1 MFKLKTISSLIIFF
15 FVLSGWQLI
24 EAQVLVVGDSSIAK
38 VDSLSY
44 ETDDVVVTATRVGR
58 KIIDIPYP
66 VIRLKNTQYK
76 FSRKVSVTDV
86 LENIPGLFLQSRYG
100 NHDVRIA
107 IRGFG
112 SRSNTGIRGV
122 RILLDGIPESEPDG
136 QTRIEAIDFNSVGS
150 IELVKG
156 NSSSLYTNAPGG
168 VINFINDIYFPY
180 SFATQFNEFGSFDL
194 RRNGLKF
201 GVRTDK
207 YGLLGTYSY
216 HNYKGFRPHS
226 EDYWHIFNTVV
237 DVLPGDETNLQILG
251 YFVDGLIKL
260 PGSLTKEEFEED
272 PYQAAQIEVD
282 RDTKRLTTKGRLGL
296 KFNTKFGSK
305 NNQEIEILP
314 YGTIKYFH
322 RTAADYRIMNR
333 YGLGSSFRYINR
345 HTIPNLNNVV
355 SVKDISWLGWLGDVF
370 DYLGNL
376 DNEFS
381 IGGDFLYQTGP
392 IESYDN
398 IGGQKGD
405 QLLALTDGTIGNNG
419 FYFSDFLELY
429 GKRFYLLLTGRYDN
443 VSYEI
448 IDQLVGSRSA
458 FRRFEAFTPK
468 AALNFKLTQ
477 SVAIYTSYGLS
488 FDSPAGNEMDNYP
501 TSSDNGASQLNP
513 DLSAQKSKNFEIGIK
528 GNIRSFDEQLFNNI
542 SFEATFF
549 NILIE
554 DEIIPFEV
562 YGDVFFRNAA
572 KTIRNGVEVGAS
584 VDVIEGL
591 NLQASYTFSDF
602 AYDKYVALTIDE
614 NLDTTSQNFA
624 GNYAPSVPQHNFF
637 FAAAFNQ
644 KITQE
649 ITGFIR
655 GSVKYV
661 SGMYVDDANSDK
673 TADYTT
679 LNAGV
684 GLDMVFG
691 KFNLLLSGGVN
702 NISDLVYAGFVNI
715 NSSNGRFYEAGE
727 PRNFYGGINFG
738 YAFN

>member
-1 MFKLKTISSLIIFF
+1 MFRSKTVTPLIILLFF
-15 FVLSGWQLI
+15 LVSSVMLN
-24 EAQVLVVGDSSIAK
+24 AQQTLVVGDTSMTK
-38 VDSLSY
+38 VDSLTY
-44 ETDDVVVTATRVGR
+44 ATDDVMVTATRVER

-76 FSRKVSVTDV
+76 FSKKVSVDNV
-86 LENIPGLFLQSRYG
+86 LENVPGLFLQSRYG

-136 QTRIEAIDFNSVGS
+136 QTRIEAIDFNSIGS

-207 YGLLGTYSY
+207 YGFLGTYSY

-237 DVLPGDETNLQILG
+237 DVLPGDGTNLQIFG

-260 PGSLTKEEFEED
+260 PGSLTKEEFDED
-272 PYQAAQIEVD
+272 PYQAVQREID
-282 RDTKRLTTKGRLGL
+282 RDSKRITQKGRIGL
-296 KFNTKFGSK
+296 KFNTKFGTN
-305 NNQEIEILP
+305 NNQEIEIVP

-322 RTAADYRIMNR
+322 RTAATYRIMDR

-345 HTIPNLNNVV
+345 HTI
-355 SVKDISWLGWLGDVF
+355 GG
-370 DYLGNL
+370 L

-381 IGGDFLYQTGP
+381 IGGDLLYQTGP
-392 IESYDN
+392 VAEYDN

-405 QLLALTDGTIGNNG
+405 QLLALTDEIQGNNG
-419 FYFSDFLELY
+419 IYFSDFLELY

-443 VSYEI
+443 VYFEN
-448 IDQLVGSRSA
+448 DDMLLGSRSA

-477 SVAIYTSYGLS
+477 SIAIYTSYGLS

-501 TSSDNGASQLNP
+501 TSSNPSINLNP
-513 DLSAQKSKNFEIGIK
+513 DLNAQESRNFEIGIK
-528 GNIRSFDEQLFNNI
+528 GNIRSFDEQMFNNV

-549 NILIE
+549 NIYIE
-554 DEIIPFEV
+554 NEIIPFEV

-572 KTIRNGVEVGAS
+572 KTTRNGLEVGAS
-584 VDVIEGL
+584 VDVLEGL

-602 AYDKYVALTIDE
+602 TYDEYFALTIDE
-614 NLDTTSQNFA
+614 NLDTTTQNFE
-624 GNYAPSVPQHNFF
+624 GNAAPSVPQHNAF
-637 FAAAFNQ
+637 FAAAYNH
-644 KITQE
+644 E
-649 ITGFIR
+649 IARGISGFVR
-655 GSVKYV
+655 GSVRYV

-673 TADYTT
+673 TDDYTT
-679 LNAGV
+679 FNAGIGV
-684 GLDMVFG
+684 DMVLG
-691 KFNLLLSGGVN
+691 KFNLLISYGWN
-702 NISDLVYAGFVNI
+702 NIINRVYAGFVNI
-715 NSSNGRFYEAGE
+715 NSSNGRYYEAGE
-727 PRNFYGGINFG
+727 PRNAYVGINAG

>member
-1 MFKLKTISSLIIFF
+1 MFKLKTFSYLIIFLF
-15 FVLSGWQLI
+15 ILLGSSTSR
-24 EAQVLVVGDSSIAK
+24 AQSVVVEDDSTIAK
-38 VDSLSY
+38 VDTLSY
-44 ETDDVVVTATRVGR
+44 ETDDVVVTATRVEK

-66 VIRLKNTQYK
+66 VLRLKNTQYK
-76 FSRKVSVTDV
+76 FSKRVSVDDV
-86 LENIPGLFLQSRYG
+86 LENVPGLFLQSRYG

-136 QTRIEAIDFNSVGS
+136 QTRIEAIDFNSVGT
-150 IELVKG
+150 IEVVKG
-156 NSSSLYTNAPGG
+156 NASSLYTNAPGG

-180 SFATQFNEFGSFDL
+180 SFVTQFNEFGSYDL

-207 YGLLGTYSY
+207 YGFLGTYSY

-237 DVLPGDETNLQILG
+237 DVLPGDGTNLQIFG

-260 PGSLTKEEFEED
+260 PGSLTKEDFEED
-272 PYQAAQIEVD
+272 PYQANQRDID
-282 RDTKRLTTKGRLGL
+282 RDSKRITQKGRIGL
-296 KFNTKFGSK
+296 KFNTKFGTN
-305 NNQEIEILP
+305 NNQEIEIVP

-322 RTAADYRIMNR
+322 RTAATYRIMDR
-333 YGLGSSFRYINR
+333 YGMGTSFRYINR
-345 HTIPNLNNVV
+345 HTIG
-355 SVKDISWLGWLGDVF
+355 S
-370 DYLGNL
+370 L

-381 IGGDFLYQTGP
+381 VGGDLLYQTGP
-392 IESYDN
+392 VAEYDN

-405 QLLALTDGTIGNNG
+405 QLVSLTDEIQGNNG
-419 FYFSDFLELY
+419 IYFSDFLELY

-443 VSYEI
+443 VYFEN
-448 IDQLVGSRSA
+448 DDMLLGSRSA

-468 AALNFKLTQ
+468 AALNFKITQ
-477 SVAIYTSYGLS
+477 SVALYTSFGLS

-501 TSSDNGASQLNP
+501 TSSNPSINLNP
-513 DLSAQKSKNFEIGIK
+513 DLNAQESRNFEIGIK
-528 GNIRSFDEQLFNNI
+528 GNLRSFDERLFNNV
-542 SFEATFF
+542 SFEVTFF
-549 NILIE
+549 NIFIE
-554 DEIIPFEV
+554 NEIIPFEV

-572 KTIRNGVEVGAS
+572 KTTRNGLEVGGS
-584 VDVIEGL
+584 VDIVEGL

-602 AYDKYVALTIDE
+602 TYDEYVALNIDE
-614 NLDTTSQNFA
+614 NLDTTSQNYA
-624 GNYAPSVPQHNFF
+624 GNYAPSVPKHNLF
-637 FAAAFNQ
+637 FAAAYNHMFTPN
-644 KITQE
+644 

-655 GSVKYV
+655 GSVRYV
-661 SGMYVDDANSDK
+661 SGMFVDDANSDE
-673 TADYTT
+673 TDDYTT
-679 LNAGV
+679 LNAGI

-702 NISDLVYAGFVNI
+702 NISDLVYVGFVNI
-715 NSSNGRFYEAGE
+715 NSSNGQYYEAGE
-727 PRNFYGGINFG
+727 PRNFYCGINFG

>member
-1 MFKLKTISSLIIFF
+1 MFNSKTFPFLIFLLFLLVSSAMLH
-15 FVLSGWQLI
+15 
-24 EAQVLVVGDSSIAK
+24 AQQTLVVGDTSMTK
-38 VDSLSY
+38 VDSLTY
-44 ETDDVVVTATRVGR
+44 ATDDVMVTATRVER

-76 FSRKVSVTDV
+76 FSKRVSIDNV
-86 LENIPGLFLQSRYG
+86 LENVPGLFLQSRYG
-100 NHDVRIA
+100 NHDVRVA

-136 QTRIEAIDFNSVGS
+136 QTRIEAIDFNSIGS

-180 SFATQFNEFGSFDL
+180 SFATQFNEFGSYDL

-201 GVRTDK
+201 GIRTDK
-207 YGLLGTYSY
+207 YGFLGTYSY

-237 DVLPGDETNLQILG
+237 DVLPGDGTNLQIFG

-272 PYQAAQIEVD
+272 PYQAAQREVD
-282 RDTKRLTTKGRLGL
+282 RDSKRITTKGRLGL
-296 KFNTKFGSK
+296 KFNTKFGK
-305 NNQEIEILP
+305 NNNQEIEIVP

-322 RTAADYRIMNR
+322 RTSRTYRIMNR

-345 HTIPNLNNVV
+345 HNIGGLE
-355 SVKDISWLGWLGDVF
+355 
-370 DYLGNL
+370 
-376 DNEFS
+376 NEFS
-381 IGGDFLYQTGP
+381 IGGDLLYQTGP
-392 IESYDN
+392 VEEYDN
-398 IGGQKGD
+398 IAGQKGD
-405 QLLALTDGTIGNNG
+405 QLLFLTDEIQGNSG
-419 FYFSDFLELY
+419 IYFSDFLELY

-443 VSYEI
+443 VYFENK
-448 IDQLVGSRSA
+448 DMLLNSRSA

-477 SVAIYTSYGLS
+477 SVALYTSYGLS

-501 TSSDNGASQLNP
+501 TSSIPSINLNP
-513 DLSAQKSKNFEIGIK
+513 DLNAQESRNFEIGIK
-528 GNIRSFDEQLFNNI
+528 GNLRSFDERLFNNV
-542 SFEATFF
+542 SFEVTFF
-549 NILIE
+549 NIFIE
-554 DEIIPFEV
+554 NEIIPFEV

-572 KTIRNGVEVGAS
+572 KTIRNGLEVGGS
-584 VDVIEGL
+584 VDIIEGL

-602 AYDKYVALTIDE
+602 TYDEYIALNIDQ
-614 NLDTTSQNFA
+614 NLDTTSQNYA
-624 GNYAPSVPQHNFF
+624 GNYAPSVPEHNLF
-637 FAAAFNQ
+637 FAAAYSHQFMHN
-644 KITQE
+644 
-649 ITGFIR
+649 ITGFVR
-655 GSVKYV
+655 GSLRYV

-673 TADYTT
+673 TDDYTT
-679 LNAGV
+679 LNAGI

-691 KFNLLLSGGVN
+691 KFNLLFSGGVN

-715 NSSNGRFYEAGE
+715 NSSDGRYYEAGE
-727 PRNFYGGINFG
+727 PRNFYGSINLG

>member
-1 MFKLKTISSLIIFF
+1 MFNSNTFSYIIIF
-15 FVLSGWQLI
+15 LCLMLGSATLHSQI
-24 EAQVLVVGDSSIAK
+24 LVVGDTSITK
-38 VDSLSY
+38 VDTLKY
-44 ETDDVVVTATRVGR
+44 ETDDVVVTATRVEQ

-66 VIRLKNTQYK
+66 VIRLKSSQFK
-76 FSRKVSVTDV
+76 FSRRVTVGDV
-86 LENIPGLFLQSRYG
+86 LENVPGLFLQSRYG

-136 QTRIEAIDFNSVGS
+136 QTRIEAIDFNSIGS
-150 IELVKG
+150 IEVVKG

-201 GVRTDK
+201 GIRTDK

-237 DVLPGDETNLQILG
+237 DLLPGDGTNLQILG

-260 PGSLTKEEFEED
+260 PGSLTKDEFDDD
-272 PYQAAQIEVD
+272 PYQAAQREVD
-282 RDTKRLTTKGRLGL
+282 RDSKRITTKGRLGL
-296 KFNTKFGSK
+296 KFNTKFGK
-305 NNQEIEILP
+305 NNNQEIEVLP

-322 RTAADYRIMNR
+322 RTAAEYRIMNR
-333 YGLGSSFRYINR
+333 YGLGSSYRYINK
-345 HTIPNLNNVV
+345 HTIA
-355 SVKDISWLGWLGDVF
+355 GH
-370 DYLGNL
+370 

-392 IESYDN
+392 IEYYNN

-405 QLLALTDGTIGNNG
+405 QLLALTDETIGNNG

-429 GKRFYLLLTGRYDN
+429 DKRFYILLTGRYDN
-443 VSYEI
+443 VYYETV
-448 IDQLVGSRSA
+448 DKLLESRNA

-501 TSSDNGASQLNP
+501 TSSNPSILLNP
-513 DLSAQKSKNFEIGIK
+513 DLNAQKSKNFELGIK
-528 GNIRSFDEQLFNNI
+528 GNIVIPESQFFNNI
-542 SFEATFF
+542 IFEATFF

-572 KTIRNGVEVGAS
+572 KTNRTGLEIGGSMVVF
-584 VDVIEGL
+584 EGL
-591 NLQASYTFSDF
+591 TLQVSYTFSDF
-602 AYDKYVALTIDE
+602 IYDDYTALTVDE
-614 NLDTTSQNFA
+614 NLDTLTQSFT
-624 GNYAPSVPQHNFF
+624 GNSAPSVPKHNLF
-637 FAAAFNQ
+637 FALAYNYPITNQ
-644 KITQE
+644 
-649 ITGFIR
+649 ITGYIR
-655 GSVKYV
+655 GSVRYV
-661 SGMYVDDANSDK
+661 SGMYIDDANSDK
-673 TADYTT
+673 TADYTIFGSN
-679 LNAGV
+679 LGV
-684 GLDMVFG
+684 DMTFG
-691 KFNLLLSGGVN
+691 RFNLLISGGIN
-702 NISDLVYAGFVNI
+702 NIADKVYVGFINI
-715 NSSNGRFYEAGE
+715 NSNNGRFYEAGE
-727 PRNFYGGINFG
+727 PQNFYAGIRLG
-738 YAFN
+738 YIFN

>member
-1 MFKLKTISSLIIFF
+1 MFKSKTFSYII
-15 FVLSGWQLI
+15 VLLFLMFGNTTLHSQI
-24 EAQVLVVGDSSIAK
+24 LVVGDSSITK
-38 VDSLSY
+38 VDTLKY
-44 ETDDVVVTATRVGR
+44 ETDDIVVTATRVEQ

-66 VIRLKNTQYK
+66 VTRLKSSQFK
-76 FSRKVSVTDV
+76 FSRRVTVDDV
-86 LENIPGLFLQSRYG
+86 LGNVPGLFLQSRYG

-136 QTRIEAIDFNSVGS
+136 QTRIEAIDFNSIGS
-150 IELVKG
+150 IEVVKG

-237 DVLPGDETNLQILG
+237 DLLPGDGTNLQILG

-260 PGSLTKEEFEED
+260 PGSLTKDEFNED
-272 PYQAAQIEVD
+272 PYQASQREVD
-282 RDTKRLTTKGRLGL
+282 RDSKRITTKGRLGL
-296 KFNTKFGSK
+296 KFNTKFGK
-305 NNQEIEILP
+305 NNNQEIEVLP

-322 RTAADYRIMNR
+322 RTSAEYRIMNR
-333 YGLGSSFRYINR
+333 YGLGSSYRYINK
-345 HTIPNLNNVV
+345 HTIA
-355 SVKDISWLGWLGDVF
+355 G
-370 DYLGNL
+370 L

-381 IGGDFLYQTGP
+381 VGGDFLYQTGP
-392 IESYDN
+392 IEYYNN

-405 QLLALTDGTIGNNG
+405 QLVALTDETIGNNG

-429 GKRFYLLLTGRYDN
+429 DKRFYLLVTGRYDN
-443 VSYEI
+443 VYYETV
-448 IDQLVGSRSA
+448 DRLLESRNA

-468 AALNFKLTQ
+468 AALNFKLTH

-501 TSSDNGASQLNP
+501 TSSDPSILLNP
-513 DLSAQKSKNFEIGIK
+513 DLNAQKSKNFELGIK
-528 GNIRSFDEQLFNNI
+528 GNILIPESQFFYNI
-542 SFEATFF
+542 IFEATFF

-572 KTIRNGVEVGAS
+572 KTNRTGLEIGGSIGVF
-584 VDVIEGL
+584 EGL
-591 NLQASYTFSDF
+591 TLQASYTFSDF
-602 AYDKYVALTIDE
+602 VYDDYIALTVDE
-614 NLDTTSQNFA
+614 NLDTLTQNFT
-624 GNYAPSVPQHNFF
+624 GNSAPSVPKHNLF
-637 FAAAFNQ
+637 FALAYNYPITNQ
-644 KITQE
+644 
-649 ITGFIR
+649 ITGYIR
-655 GSVKYV
+655 GSIRYV
-661 SGMYVDDANSDK
+661 SGMYIDDANSDK
-673 TADYTT
+673 TADYTIFGT
-679 LNAGV
+679 DLGF
-684 GLDMVFG
+684 DMTIG
-691 KFNLLLSGGVN
+691 RFNLLISGGIN
-702 NISDLVYAGFVNI
+702 NIADKVYVGFINI

-727 PRNFYGGINFG
+727 PQNFYAGIRLG
-738 YAFN
+738 YIFN

>member
-1 MFKLKTISSLIIFF
+1 MLKSKTVSPVIILLFIMLSSVALR
-15 FVLSGWQLI
+15 
-24 EAQVLVVGDSSIAK
+24 AQPVLVVGDSAISK

-44 ETDDVVVTATRVGR
+44 ATDDVVVTATRVEK

-76 FSRKVSVTDV
+76 FSKKVSVDDV
-86 LENIPGLFLQSRYG
+86 LENVPGLFLQSRYG

-136 QTRIEAIDFNSVGS
+136 QTRIEAIDFNSIGS

-201 GVRTDK
+201 GVRTDQ
-207 YGLLGTYSY
+207 YGFLGTYSY

-237 DVLPGDETNLQILG
+237 DVLPGDGTNLQIFG

-260 PGSLTKEEFEED
+260 PGSLTKEQFDED
-272 PYQAAQIEVD
+272 PYQAAQREID
-282 RDTKRLTTKGRLGL
+282 RDSKRISQKGRIGL
-296 KFNTKFGSK
+296 KFNTKFGPN
-305 NNQEIEILP
+305 NNQEIEIVP

-322 RTAADYRIMNR
+322 RTAATYRIMDR

-345 HTIPNLNNVV
+345 HTI
-355 SVKDISWLGWLGDVF
+355 GG
-370 DYLGNL
+370 L

-381 IGGDFLYQTGP
+381 VGGDLLYQTGP
-392 IESYDN
+392 VAEYDN

-405 QLLALTDGTIGNNG
+405 QLLALTDEIQGNSG
-419 FYFSDFLELY
+419 IYFSDFLELY

-443 VSYEI
+443 VYFQN
-448 IDQLVGSRSA
+448 DDMLLGSRSA

-488 FDSPAGNEMDNYP
+488 FDSPAGNEIDNYP
-501 TSSDNGASQLNP
+501 TSSNPSINLNP
-513 DLSAQKSKNFEIGIK
+513 DLNAQESKNFEIGIK
-528 GNIRSFDEQLFNNI
+528 GNLRSFDEQMFNNV
-542 SFEATFF
+542 SFEVTFF
-549 NILIE
+549 NIFIE
-554 DEIIPFEV
+554 NEIIPFEV

-572 KTIRNGVEVGAS
+572 KTTRNGLEVGGS

-602 AYDKYVALTIDE
+602 TYDEYIALNIDE
-614 NLDTTSQNFA
+614 NLDTTSQNYA
-624 GNYAPSVPQHNFF
+624 GNYAPSVPQHNAF
-637 FAAAFNQ
+637 FAAAYNH
-644 KITQE
+644 KITQD

-655 GSVKYV
+655 GSVRYV
-661 SGMYVDDANSDK
+661 SGMHVDDANSDK
-673 TADYTT
+673 TDDYTT
-679 LNAGV
+679 LNAGL

-715 NSSNGRFYEAGE
+715 NSSNGQYYEAGE

>member
-1 MFKLKTISSLIIFF
+1 MFISKTFSFLIILLFLL
-15 FVLSGWQLI
+15 VSSAILR
-24 EAQVLVVGDSSIAK
+24 AQEILVVGDSTITK
-38 VDSLSY
+38 VDSLTY
-44 ETDDVVVTATRVGR
+44 ATDDVVVTATRVER

-76 FSRKVSVTDV
+76 FLKKVSVDNI

-136 QTRIEAIDFNSVGS
+136 QTRIEAIDFNSIGS

-194 RRNGLKF
+194 RRNGIKF

-207 YGLLGTYSY
+207 YGFLGTYSY

-237 DVLPGDETNLQILG
+237 DLLPGDGTNLQIYG

-260 PGSLTKEEFEED
+260 PGSLTKEQFEED
-272 PYQAAQIEVD
+272 PYQAAQRELD
-282 RDTKRLTTKGRLGL
+282 RDSKRITTKGRLGL
-296 KFNTKFGSK
+296 KFNTKFGK
-305 NNQEIEILP
+305 NNNQEIEILP
-314 YGTIKYFH
+314 YGTIKYFN
-322 RTAADYRIMNR
+322 RTAATYRIITR
-333 YGLGSSFRYINR
+333 YGLGSSARYINR
-345 HTIPNLNNVV
+345 HTIA
-355 SVKDISWLGWLGDVF
+355 G
-370 DYLGNL
+370 L

-381 IGGDFLYQTGP
+381 FGGDLLYQSGP
-392 IESYDN
+392 IEDYNN

-405 QLLALTDGTIGNNG
+405 QLLFLTDETIGNNG

-443 VSYEI
+443 VYYETN
-448 IDQLVGSRSA
+448 DQLLDSRSA

-477 SVAIYTSYGLS
+477 SVAIYTSFGLS
-488 FDSPAGNEMDNYP
+488 FDSPAGNEMRNYP
-501 TSSDNGASQLNP
+501 TSSDDGATLLNP
-513 DLSAQKSKNFEIGIK
+513 DLNAQKSKNFEIGIK
-528 GNIRSFDEQLFNNI
+528 GNLRSFDEQMFNNV
-542 SFEATFF
+542 SFEVTFF
-549 NILIE
+549 NIFIE

-572 KTIRNGVEVGAS
+572 KTTRNGLEVGAS
-584 VDVIEGL
+584 VDVVKGL

-602 AYDKYVALTIDE
+602 TYDEYIALSIDE
-614 NLDTTSQNFA
+614 NLDTTSQNYT

-637 FAAAFNQ
+637 FAAAYNHQ
-644 KITQE
+644 ITQD

-661 SGMYVDDANSDK
+661 SGMHVDDANSDK
-673 TADYTT
+673 TDDYTT
-679 LNAGV
+679 LNAGI
-684 GLDMVFG
+684 GFDMVFG
-691 KFNLLLSGGVN
+691 RFNLLLTGGVN
-702 NISDLVYAGFVNI
+702 NISNLVYAGFVNI
-715 NSSNGRFYEAGE
+715 NSSNGQFYEAGE

>member
-1 MFKLKTISSLIIFF
+1 MFKSKTVSPVIILLFIMLSSTALR
-15 FVLSGWQLI
+15 
-24 EAQVLVVGDSSIAK
+24 AQPVLVVGDSAISK

-44 ETDDVVVTATRVGR
+44 ATDDVVVTATRVEK

-76 FSRKVSVTDV
+76 FSKKVSVDDV
-86 LENIPGLFLQSRYG
+86 LENVPGLFLQSRYG

-136 QTRIEAIDFNSVGS
+136 QTRIEAIDFNSIGS

-201 GVRTDK
+201 GVRTDQ
-207 YGLLGTYSY
+207 YGFLGTYSY

-237 DVLPGDETNLQILG
+237 DVLPGDGTNLQIFG

-260 PGSLTKEEFEED
+260 PGSLTKEQFDED
-272 PYQAAQIEVD
+272 PYQAAQREID
-282 RDTKRLTTKGRLGL
+282 RDSKRISQKGRIGL
-296 KFNTKFGSK
+296 KFNTKFGPN
-305 NNQEIEILP
+305 NNQEIEIVP

-322 RTAADYRIMNR
+322 RTAATYRIMDR

-345 HTIPNLNNVV
+345 HTI
-355 SVKDISWLGWLGDVF
+355 GG
-370 DYLGNL
+370 L

-381 IGGDFLYQTGP
+381 VGGDLLYQTGP
-392 IESYDN
+392 VAEYDN

-405 QLLALTDGTIGNNG
+405 QLLALTDEIQGNSG
-419 FYFSDFLELY
+419 IYFSDFLELY

-443 VSYEI
+443 VYFQN
-448 IDQLVGSRSA
+448 DDMLLGSRSA

-468 AALNFKLTQ
+468 AALNFKLTH

-488 FDSPAGNEMDNYP
+488 FDSPAGNEIDNYP
-501 TSSDNGASQLNP
+501 TSSNPSINLNP
-513 DLSAQKSKNFEIGIK
+513 DLNAQESKNFEIGIK
-528 GNIRSFDEQLFNNI
+528 GNLRSFDEQMFNNV
-542 SFEATFF
+542 SFEVTFF
-549 NILIE
+549 NIFIE
-554 DEIIPFEV
+554 NEIIPFEV

-572 KTIRNGVEVGAS
+572 KTTRNGLEVGGS

-602 AYDKYVALTIDE
+602 TYDEYIALNIDE
-614 NLDTTSQNFA
+614 NLDTTSQNYA
-624 GNYAPSVPQHNFF
+624 GNYAPSVPQHNAF
-637 FAAAFNQ
+637 FAAAYNH
-644 KITQE
+644 KITQD

-655 GSVKYV
+655 GSVRYV
-661 SGMYVDDANSDK
+661 SGMHVDDANSDK
-673 TADYTT
+673 TDDYTT
-679 LNAGV
+679 LNAGL

-715 NSSNGRFYEAGE
+715 NSSNGQYYEAGE

>member
-1 MFKLKTISSLIIFF
+1 MFNSNTFSFIIIFLF
-15 FVLSGWQLI
+15 LVIGKATLYPQI
-24 EAQVLVVGDSSIAK
+24 LVVGDSSITK
-38 VDSLSY
+38 VDTLKY
-44 ETDDVVVTATRVGR
+44 ETDEVVVTATRVEQ

-66 VIRLKNTQYK
+66 VTRLKSSQFK
-76 FSRKVSVTDV
+76 FSRRVSVDDV
-86 LENIPGLFLQSRYG
+86 LENVPGLFLQSRYG

-112 SRSNTGIRGV
+112 SRSNTGIRGI

-136 QTRIEAIDFNSVGS
+136 QTRIEAIDFNSIGS
-150 IELVKG
+150 IEVVKG

-201 GVRTDK
+201 GIRTDK

-237 DVLPGDETNLQILG
+237 DILPGDGTNLQIFG

-272 PYQAAQIEVD
+272 PYQAAQREVD
-282 RDTKRLTTKGRLGL
+282 RDSKRITTKGRLGL
-296 KFNTKFGSK
+296 KFNTKFGNN
-305 NNQEIEILP
+305 NNQEIEVLP

-322 RTAADYRIMNR
+322 RTAAEYRIMNR
-333 YGLGSSFRYINR
+333 YGLGSSYRYINK
-345 HTIPNLNNVV
+345 HTIA
-355 SVKDISWLGWLGDVF
+355 G
-370 DYLGNL
+370 L

-381 IGGDFLYQTGP
+381 VGGDFLYQTGP
-392 IESYDN
+392 IEYYNN

-405 QLLALTDGTIGNNG
+405 QLTALTNETIGNNG

-429 GKRFYLLLTGRYDN
+429 DKRFYLLVTGRYDN
-443 VSYEI
+443 VYYETV
-448 IDQLVGSRSA
+448 DRLLESRNA

-468 AALNFKLTQ
+468 AALNFKLTH

-501 TSSDNGASQLNP
+501 TSSNPSFLLNP
-513 DLSAQKSKNFEIGIK
+513 DLNPQKSKNFELGIK
-528 GNIRSFDEQLFNNI
+528 GNIIIPESQFFNNI
-542 SFEATFF
+542 IFEATFF

-572 KTIRNGVEVGAS
+572 KTNRTGLEIGGSIGVF
-584 VDVIEGL
+584 EGL
-591 NLQASYTFSDF
+591 TLQASYTFSNF
-602 AYDKYVALTIDE
+602 VYDNYIALTVDE
-614 NLDTTSQNFA
+614 NLDTLTQNFTR
-624 GNYAPSVPQHNFF
+624 NSAPSVPKHNLF
-637 FAAAFNQ
+637 FALEYNHHLTNQ
-644 KITQE
+644 

-655 GSVKYV
+655 GSIRYV

-673 TADYTT
+673 TAGYTIFGT
-679 LNAGV
+679 DLGFD
-684 GLDMVFG
+684 LVFG
-691 KFNLLLSGGVN
+691 KFNLLISGGIN
-702 NISDLVYAGFVNI
+702 NIADKLYAGFINI

-727 PRNFYGGINFG
+727 PQNFYAGIRLG
-738 YAFN
+738 YMFN

>member
-1 MFKLKTISSLIIFF
+1 MFNSNTFSFIIIFLF
-15 FVLSGWQLI
+15 LVIGKATLYPQI
-24 EAQVLVVGDSSIAK
+24 LVVGDSSITK
-38 VDSLSY
+38 VDTLKY
-44 ETDDVVVTATRVGR
+44 ETDEVVVTATRVEQ

-66 VIRLKNTQYK
+66 VTRLKSSQFK
-76 FSRKVSVTDV
+76 FSRRVSVDDV
-86 LENIPGLFLQSRYG
+86 LENVPGLFLQSRYG

-112 SRSNTGIRGV
+112 SRSNTGIRGI

-136 QTRIEAIDFNSVGS
+136 QTRIEAIDFNSIGS
-150 IELVKG
+150 IEVVKG

-201 GVRTDK
+201 GIRTDK

-237 DVLPGDETNLQILG
+237 DILPGDGTNLQIFG

-272 PYQAAQIEVD
+272 PYQAAQREVD
-282 RDTKRLTTKGRLGL
+282 RDSKRITTKGRLGL
-296 KFNTKFGSK
+296 KFNTKFGNN
-305 NNQEIEILP
+305 NNQEIEVLP

-322 RTAADYRIMNR
+322 RTSAEYRIMNR
-333 YGLGSSFRYINR
+333 YGLGSSYRYINK
-345 HTIPNLNNVV
+345 HTIA
-355 SVKDISWLGWLGDVF
+355 G
-370 DYLGNL
+370 L

-381 IGGDFLYQTGP
+381 VGGDFLYQTGP
-392 IESYDN
+392 IEYYNN

-405 QLLALTDGTIGNNG
+405 QLTALTNETIGNNG

-429 GKRFYLLLTGRYDN
+429 DKRFYLLVTGRYDN
-443 VSYEI
+443 VYYETV
-448 IDQLVGSRSA
+448 DRLLESRNA

-468 AALNFKLTQ
+468 AALNFKLTH

-501 TSSDNGASQLNP
+501 TSSNPSFLLNP
-513 DLSAQKSKNFEIGIK
+513 DLNPQKSKNFELGIK
-528 GNIRSFDEQLFNNI
+528 GNIIIPESQFFNNI
-542 SFEATFF
+542 IFEATFF

-572 KTIRNGVEVGAS
+572 KTNRTGLEIGGSIGVF
-584 VDVIEGL
+584 EGL
-591 NLQASYTFSDF
+591 TLQASYTFSNF
-602 AYDKYVALTIDE
+602 VYDNYIALTVDE
-614 NLDTTSQNFA
+614 NLDTLTQNFTR
-624 GNYAPSVPQHNFF
+624 NFAPSVPKHNLF
-637 FAAAFNQ
+637 FALEYNHHLTNQ
-644 KITQE
+644 

-655 GSVKYV
+655 GSIRYV

-673 TADYTT
+673 TAGYTIFGT
-679 LNAGV
+679 DLGFD
-684 GLDMVFG
+684 LVFG
-691 KFNLLLSGGVN
+691 KFNLLISGGIN
-702 NISDLVYAGFVNI
+702 NIADKLYAGFINI

-727 PRNFYGGINFG
+727 PQNFYAGIRLG
-738 YAFN
+738 YMFN

>member
-1 MFKLKTISSLIIFF
+1 
-15 FVLSGWQLI
+15 
-24 EAQVLVVGDSSIAK
+24 
-38 VDSLSY
+38 
-44 ETDDVVVTATRVGR
+44 
-58 KIIDIPYP
+58 
-66 VIRLKNTQYK
+66 
-76 FSRKVSVTDV
+76 
-86 LENIPGLFLQSRYG
+86 
-100 NHDVRIA
+100 
-107 IRGFG
+107 
-112 SRSNTGIRGV
+112 
-122 RILLDGIPESEPDG
+122 
-136 QTRIEAIDFNSVGS
+136 IEAIDFNSIGS

-180 SFATQFNEFGSFDL
+180 SFATQFNEFGSYDL

-216 HNYKGFRPHS
+216 HNYKGYRPHS

-237 DVLPGDETNLQILG
+237 DVLPGDGTNLQIFG

-272 PYQAAQIEVD
+272 PYQAAQREID
-282 RDTKRLTTKGRLGL
+282 RDSKRLTTKGRLGL
-296 KFNTKFGSK
+296 KFNTKFGK
-305 NNQEIEILP
+305 NNNQEIEILP

-322 RTAADYRIMNR
+322 RTSANYRIMNR
-333 YGLGSSFRYINR
+333 YGLGSSARYINR
-345 HTIPNLNNVV
+345 HTIA
-355 SVKDISWLGWLGDVF
+355 G
-370 DYLGNL
+370 L

-405 QLLALTDGTIGNNG
+405 VLSSLTDETIGNNG

-443 VSYEI
+443 VYYEI

-562 YGDVFFRNAA
+562 FGDVFFRNAA

-584 VDVIEGL
+584 VDILEGL
-591 NLQASYTFSDF
+591 NLQASYTYSNFT
-602 AYDKYVALTIDE
+602 YDEYLALTIDSD
-614 NLDTTSQNFA
+614 LDTTTQNFA

-637 FAAAFNQ
+637 FAAAFNH
-644 KITQE
+644 KITQD

-655 GSVKYV
+655 GSVRYV

-691 KFNLLLSGGVN
+691 KFNILLSGGVN
-702 NISDLVYAGFVNI
+702 NISNLVYVGFVNI

-727 PRNFYGGINFG
+727 PQNFYGGINLG

>member
-1 MFKLKTISSLIIFF
+1 MFISKTFFSLIILLFIF
-15 FVLSGWQLI
+15 MSGALLR
-24 EAQVLVVGDSSIAK
+24 AQETLVVGDPSITK
-38 VDSLSY
+38 TDTLTY
-44 ETDDVVVTATRVGR
+44 ETDDVVVTATRVER

-76 FSRKVSVTDV
+76 FSKRVSIDNV
-86 LENIPGLFLQSRYG
+86 LENVPGLFLQSRYG
-100 NHDVRIA
+100 NHDVRVA

-136 QTRIEAIDFNSVGS
+136 QTRIEAIDFNSIGS

-180 SFATQFNEFGSFDL
+180 SFATQFNEFGSYDL
-194 RRNGLKF
+194 RRNGLKV

-207 YGLLGTYSY
+207 YGFLGTYSY

-226 EDYWHIFNTVV
+226 EDYWHIFNTVL
-237 DVLPGDETNLQILG
+237 DVLPGDGTNLQIYG

-260 PGSLTKEEFEED
+260 PGSLTKEQFEED
-272 PYQAAQIEVD
+272 PYQAAQREIN
-282 RDTKRLTTKGRLGL
+282 RDSKRITTKGRIGL
-296 KFNTKFGSK
+296 KFSTKFGK
-305 NNQEIEILP
+305 NDNQEIEILP
-314 YGTIKYFH
+314 YGTIKYFN
-322 RTAADYRIMNR
+322 RTARTYRIINR

-345 HTIPNLNNVV
+345 H
-355 SVKDISWLGWLGDVF
+355 SVGG
-370 DYLGNL
+370 L

-381 IGGDFLYQTGP
+381 IGGDLLYQTGP
-392 IESYDN
+392 VEEYNN

-405 QLLALTDGTIGNNG
+405 QLLSLTDEIQGNNG
-419 FYFSDFLELY
+419 IYFSDFLELY
-429 GKRFYLLLTGRYDN
+429 EKRLYLLLTGRYDN
-443 VSYEI
+443 VYFEN
-448 IDQLVGSRSA
+448 DDMLLGSRSA

-501 TSSDNGASQLNP
+501 TSSNPSINLNP
-513 DLSAQKSKNFEIGIK
+513 DLNAQESRNFEIGIK
-528 GNIRSFDEQLFNNI
+528 GNLRSFDERMFNNV
-542 SFEATFF
+542 SFEVTFF
-549 NILIE
+549 NIFIE
-554 DEIIPFEV
+554 NEIIPFEV

-572 KTIRNGVEVGAS
+572 KTTRNGLEVGGS
-584 VDVIEGL
+584 VDVVKGL

-602 AYDKYVALTIDE
+602 TYDEYIALNIDE
-614 NLDTTSQNFA
+614 ELDTTSQNYA
-624 GNYAPSVPQHNFF
+624 GNYAPSVPQHNLF
-637 FAAAFNQ
+637 FAASYTHMF
-644 KITQE
+644 TPE

-655 GSVKYV
+655 GSARYV
-661 SGMYVDDANSDK
+661 SGMYVNDANSQKSD
-673 TADYTT
+673 DYTT
-679 LNAGV
+679 LNAGI

-702 NISDLVYAGFVNI
+702 NIADQVYAAFITI
-715 NSSNGRFYEAGE
+715 NSTNGQFYEAGE
-727 PRNFYGGINFG
+727 PRNFYAGINFG

>member
-1 MFKLKTISSLIIFF
+1 MFKLKTVSPVIIILFIMLSSTALR
-15 FVLSGWQLI
+15 
-24 EAQVLVVGDSSIAK
+24 AQPVLVVGDSAISK

-44 ETDDVVVTATRVGR
+44 ATDDVVVTATRVEK

-76 FSRKVSVTDV
+76 FSKKVSVDDV
-86 LENIPGLFLQSRYG
+86 LENVPGLFLQSRYG

-136 QTRIEAIDFNSVGS
+136 QTRIEAIDFNSIGS

-201 GVRTDK
+201 GVRTDQ
-207 YGLLGTYSY
+207 YGFLGTYSY

-237 DVLPGDETNLQILG
+237 DVLPGDGTNLQIFG

-260 PGSLTKEEFEED
+260 PGSLTKEQFDED
-272 PYQAAQIEVD
+272 PYQAAQREID
-282 RDTKRLTTKGRLGL
+282 RDSKRISQKGRIGL
-296 KFNTKFGSK
+296 KFNTKFGPN
-305 NNQEIEILP
+305 NNQEIEIVP

-322 RTAADYRIMNR
+322 RTAATYRIMDR

-345 HTIPNLNNVV
+345 HTI
-355 SVKDISWLGWLGDVF
+355 GG
-370 DYLGNL
+370 L

-381 IGGDFLYQTGP
+381 VGGDLLYQTGP
-392 IESYDN
+392 VAEYDN

-405 QLLALTDGTIGNNG
+405 QLLALTDEIQGNSG
-419 FYFSDFLELY
+419 IYFSDFLELY

-443 VSYEI
+443 VYFQN
-448 IDQLVGSRSA
+448 DDMLLGSRSA

-488 FDSPAGNEMDNYP
+488 FDSPAGNEIDNYP
-501 TSSDNGASQLNP
+501 TSSNPSINLNP
-513 DLSAQKSKNFEIGIK
+513 DLNAQESKNFEIGIK
-528 GNIRSFDEQLFNNI
+528 GNLRSFDEQMFNNV
-542 SFEATFF
+542 SFEVTFF
-549 NILIE
+549 NIFIE
-554 DEIIPFEV
+554 NEIIPFEV

-572 KTIRNGVEVGAS
+572 KTTRNGLEVGGS

-602 AYDKYVALTIDE
+602 TYDEYVALNIDE
-614 NLDTTSQNFA
+614 NLDTTSQNYA
-624 GNYAPSVPQHNFF
+624 GNYAPSVPQHNAF
-637 FAAAFNQ
+637 FAAAYNH
-644 KITQE
+644 KITQD

-655 GSVKYV
+655 GSVRYV
-661 SGMYVDDANSDK
+661 SGMHVDDANSDK
-673 TADYTT
+673 TDDYTT
-679 LNAGV
+679 LNAGI

-715 NSSNGRFYEAGE
+715 NSSNGQYYEAGE

>member
-1 MFKLKTISSLIIFF
+1 
-15 FVLSGWQLI
+15 
-24 EAQVLVVGDSSIAK
+24 VLVVGDSTITK
-38 VDSLSY
+38 VDTLSY
-44 ETDDVVVTATRVGR
+44 ATDDVVVTATRVEK

-76 FSRKVSVTDV
+76 FSKKISVDDV
-86 LENIPGLFLQSRYG
+86 LENVPGLFLQSRYG

-180 SFATQFNEFGSFDL
+180 SFVTQFNEFGSYNL
-194 RRNGLKF
+194 SQNGLKF

-207 YGLLGTYSY
+207 YGFLGTYSY
-216 HNYKGFRPHS
+216 HSYNGFRPHS

-237 DVLPGDETNLQILG
+237 DVLPGDGTNLQILG

-272 PYQAAQIEVD
+272 PYQAAQREVD

-296 KFNTKFGSK
+296 KFNTKFGRN
-305 NNQEIEILP
+305 NNQEIEIVP

-333 YGLGSSFRYINR
+333 YGLGSSYRYINR
-345 HTIPNLNNVV
+345 HTI
-355 SVKDISWLGWLGDVF
+355 F
-370 DYLGNL
+370 NL

-381 IGGDFLYQTGP
+381 IGGDFLYQAGP

-405 QLLALTDGTIGNNG
+405 VLSSLTDETIGNNG
-419 FYFSDFLELY
+419 FYFSDFLEIY

-443 VSYEI
+443 VYYEV
-448 IDQLVGSRSA
+448 IDQLVGSKSA

-468 AALNFKLTQ
+468 AAFNYKLTP
-477 SVAIYTSYGLS
+477 SIAVYTSYGLS
-488 FDSPAGNEMDNYP
+488 FDSPAGNEMDFYGNT
-501 TSSDNGASQLNP
+501 TSLNP
-513 DLSAQKSKNFEIGIK
+513 DLNAQKSKNFEIGIK
-528 GNIRSFDEQLFNNI
+528 GSLRSFDTQLFNNV

-549 NILIE
+549 NIMIE

-572 KTIRNGVEVGAS
+572 QTVRNGVEVGGS
-584 VDVIEGL
+584 VDILERL
-591 NLQASYTFSDF
+591 NLWASYTFSDF
-602 AYDKYVALTIDE
+602 TYDEYIALTIDE
-614 NLDTTSQNFA
+614 NLDTTSQDFA
-624 GNYAPSVPQHNFF
+624 GNYAPSVPQHQLF
-637 FAAAFNQ
+637 FAAAYNHEF
-644 KITQE
+644 TYG
-649 ITGFIR
+649 ITGFVR
-655 GSVKYV
+655 GSVRYV

-673 TADYTT
+673 TDDYTT
-679 LNAGV
+679 LNAGI

-702 NISDLVYAGFVNI
+702 NISDLVYIGFVNI

-727 PRNFYGGINFG
+727 PRNFYGGINLG
-738 YAFN
+738 YTFN

>member
-1 MFKLKTISSLIIFF
+1 MFKSKTVSLVIILLYLMLSSVTLQAQQ
-15 FVLSGWQLI
+15 VSASGDTSL
-24 EAQVLVVGDSSIAK
+24 AK
-38 VDSLSY
+38 VDSLTY
-44 ETDDVVVTATRVGR
+44 ETDDVVVTATRVEK

-66 VIRLKNTQYK
+66 VLRLKNTQYK
-76 FSRKVSVTDV
+76 FSKRVSVDDV
-86 LENIPGLFLQSRYG
+86 LENVPGLFLQSRYG

-180 SFATQFNEFGSFDL
+180 SFATQFNEFGSYDM
-194 RRNGLKF
+194 RQNGLKF

-207 YGLLGTYSY
+207 YGFLGTYSY

-237 DVLPGDETNLQILG
+237 DVLPGDGTNLQIFG

-272 PYQAAQIEVD
+272 PYQAAQREID
-282 RDTKRLTTKGRLGL
+282 RDSKRITQKGRIGL
-296 KFNTKFGSK
+296 KFNTKFGTN
-305 NNQEIEILP
+305 NNQEIEIVP

-322 RTAADYRIMNR
+322 RTAKTYRIMDR

-345 HTIPNLNNVV
+345 HTI
-355 SVKDISWLGWLGDVF
+355 GG
-370 DYLGNL
+370 L

-381 IGGDFLYQTGP
+381 VGGDLLYQTGP
-392 IESYDN
+392 VAEYDN

-405 QLLALTDGTIGNNG
+405 QLLSLTDEIQGNNG
-419 FYFSDFLELY
+419 IYFSDFLELY

-443 VSYEI
+443 VYFENK
-448 IDQLVGSRSA
+448 DMLLGSRSA
-458 FRRFEAFTPK
+458 FRRFKAFTPK

-488 FDSPAGNEMDNYP
+488 YDSPAGNEMDNYP
-501 TSSDNGASQLNP
+501 TSSNPSINLNP
-513 DLSAQKSKNFEIGIK
+513 DLNAQESRNFEIGIK
-528 GNIRSFDEQLFNNI
+528 GNLRSFDEQMFNNV
-542 SFEATFF
+542 SFEVTFF
-549 NILIE
+549 NIFIE
-554 DEIIPFEV
+554 NEIIPFEV
-562 YGDVFFRNAA
+562 KGDVFFRNAA
-572 KTIRNGVEVGAS
+572 KTIRNGLEVGGS

-591 NLQASYTFSDF
+591 NLQASYTYSRFE
-602 AYDKYVALTIDE
+602 YDEYFALTIDD
-614 NLDTTSQNFA
+614 NLDTLTQDFS
-624 GNYAPSVPQHNFF
+624 GNLAPSVPMHNLF
-637 FAAAFNQ
+637 FALAYNQ
-644 KITQE
+644 SITDH

-655 GSVKYV
+655 GSIRYV
-661 SGMYVDDANSDK
+661 SEMYVNDENYFKNDNGRTD
-673 TADYTT
+673 DYTT

-684 GLDMVFG
+684 GLDMLFG
-691 KFNLLLSGGVN
+691 KFNLLLSAGVN
-702 NISDLVYAGFVNI
+702 NISDREYAGFVNI
-715 NSSNGRFYEAGE
+715 NSSDGRFYEAGE
-727 PRNFYGGINFG
+727 PQNFYAGINLG